1 MKMEYM
7 IRRLPA
13 EEIDVLREWEF
24 FINEQADLGWRMV
37 HFEQGRVNSPGFVIF
52 EAEAYEARS

>member
-13 EEIDVLREWEF
+13 EEIDVLKEWEF
-24 FINEQADLGWRMV
+24 FINEQADLGWRMIQFV
-37 HFEQGRVNSPGFVIF
+37 PGTVTSPGYVIF
-52 EAEAYEARS
+52 EAEAYQAC

>member
-13 EEIDVLREWEF
+13 EERDILREWEF
-24 FINEQADLGWRMV
+24 FLNEQAELGWKMV
-37 HFEQGRVNSPGFVIF
+37 QFVPGTVVSPGFVIF
-52 EAEAYEARS
+52 EAEAYET